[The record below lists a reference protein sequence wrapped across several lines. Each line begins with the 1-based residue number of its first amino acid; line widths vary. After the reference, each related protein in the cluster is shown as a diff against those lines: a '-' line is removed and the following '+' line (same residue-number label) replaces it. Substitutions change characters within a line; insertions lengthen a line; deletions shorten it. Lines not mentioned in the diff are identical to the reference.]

1 MPKPRERLADD
12 LLDAAHR
19 AGRLDVYAF
28 GESTWGPE
36 PRALADARAAAD
48 ELVAHKLA
56 RFADEPR
63 TTIELTPFGRYWST
77 EGGYLAFLKSDGA
90 AAATRGGRERGD
102 GEEGGMDP
110 ETRRRYQQLRMSLME
125 KRLKTF
131 WWGFGI
137 SIVSFVMSMLSLYL
151 AVTGNR

>member
-1 MPKPRERLADD
+1 MPKPRERLVHE

-19 AGRLDVYAF
+19 AGRLDVYEF
-28 GESTWGPE
+28 GEQTWGAE

-48 ELVAHKLA
+48 ELVAHTLA
-56 RFADEPR
+56 RFVDEPR
-63 TTIELTPFGRYWST
+63 TTIALTPFGRYWST

-90 AAATRGGRERGD
+90 ATPRAGRDRD
-102 GEEGGMDP
+102 GEDGGMDP

-131 WWGFGI
+131 WWAFGI
-137 SIVSFVMSMLSLYL
+137 SIVSFATSMLSLYL

>member
-1 MPKPRERLADD
+1 MPKPRERLIHE

-19 AGRLDVYAF
+19 AGQLDVYAF
-28 GESTWGPE
+28 GEQAWGPE
-36 PRALADARAAAD
+36 PHALADARAAAD
-48 ELVAHKLA
+48 DLVLHKLA
-56 RFADEPR
+56 RFVDEPR
-63 TTIELTPFGRYWST
+63 TTIALTPFGRYWST

-90 AAATRGGRERGD
+90 TPARGGRDGD
-102 GEEGGMDP
+102 EGGMDP

-131 WWGFGI
+131 WWAFGI
-137 SIVSFVMSMLSLYL
+137 SIVSFTMSMLSLYL